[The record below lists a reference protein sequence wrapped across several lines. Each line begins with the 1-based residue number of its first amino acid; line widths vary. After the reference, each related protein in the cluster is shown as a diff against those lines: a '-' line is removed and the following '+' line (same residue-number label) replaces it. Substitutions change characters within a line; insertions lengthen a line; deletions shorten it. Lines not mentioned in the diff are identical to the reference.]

1 MRSAKKLSF
10 CIIVVCLAVFAI
22 SGISIQQACADWL
35 KMNPPPDVDKA
46 EHQHGNQ
53 PTCWQACAANLLAG
67 AGYGDGNNVQ
77 ERADDIY
84 NEMVI
89 HFGTA
94 NRGWT
99 DTAVNWWLQD
109 ANNTWKNTNPYTFVV
124 IHGDPNC
131 KTIRYPWHNTNLPEF
146 VANELRECSMV
157 QLSIRQP
164 TADANIGT
172 GGHAIATWGD
182 GNDANEL
189 TSNPNKV
196 KVSDSDYYDI
206 STPVQTYNYDDYNNP
221 NPGDCN
227 EGVGWYIN
235 FSNKPHWYID
245 HVLTLSA
252 TDPNNP
258 QPKTQTIVGSYK
270 VQQNRNDVNARDFH
284 TKVSAGGRILSYKV
298 DIDWDAN
305 GGPTITEDPC
315 KQSITVNWMV
325 NDPCVPYLSWVTAS
339 AELVVPYDQNNTEID
354 MNNTY
359 FTYPFSGQAKP
370 DFKWRIINLQLGG
383 GANTVQQD
391 ICGGYVL
398 CNFSIYSD
406 PGGSQ
411 KIAEFRSQHEYKYYE
426 TPEFHQWAL
435 EPITPG
441 TYFVGNFKFGHSYAL
456 LSNNDLWA
464 FNNWMSYDLTIR
476 PFMPMGPYIINWA
489 GRLPY
494 PQGQNYTSP
503 VPKQCGDPG
512 TYYYGGDIN
521 RDCKVDWQD
530 FALFAE
536 GWLGCT
542 DPEDPNCL

>member
-1 MRSAKKLSF
+1 MRTGKNLSF
-10 CIIVVCLAVFAI
+10 STIVVCLAVFAI

-46 EHQHGNQ
+46 EHLHGNQ

-67 AGYGDGNNVQ
+67 AGYGDGNTVQ

-124 IHGDPNC
+124 IHGNQNC
-131 KTIRYPWHNTNLPEF
+131 KTIRYPWRNTNLPEF

-172 GGHAIATWGD
+172 GGHAVAAWGD

-189 TSNPNKV
+189 SGNPNKV
-196 KVSDSDYYDI
+196 KVSDSDYWDI
-206 STPVQTYNYDDYNNP
+206 STPVQAYNYDDYNNP

-235 FSNKPHWYID
+235 YSNKPHWYID

-258 QPKTQTIVGSYK
+258 QPQTQTVVGSYK
-270 VQQNRNDVNARDFH
+270 IHQDRNDVNATDLH
-284 TKVSAGGRILSYKV
+284 SKIAGGKRILSYKV

-305 GGPTITEDPC
+305 GPPTITEDPC
-315 KQSITVNWMV
+315 KTSLTVDWTV
-325 NDPCVPYLSWVTAS
+325 NDPPVPYCNWVTVS
-339 AELVVPYDQNNTEID
+339 AELVEPYDANATAICMANTF
-354 MNNTY
+354 
-359 FTYPFSGQAKP
+359 FTYPIPWTFKP
-370 DFKWRIINLQLGG
+370 EFWWKILHSPLAGG
-383 GANTVQQD
+383 PGTNIQD
-391 ICGGYVL
+391 ICGGYVI
-398 CNFSIYSD
+398 CSFNIYSN
-406 PGGSQ
+406 PGGTQ
-411 KIAEFRSQHEYKYYE
+411 LVGQFRSQHEYKYYE
-426 TPEFHQWAL
+426 TPEFHQWIL
-435 EPITPG
+435 EPVTPG
-441 TYFVGNFKFGHSYAL
+441 TYFVGYFRFGHSYAL
-456 LSNNDLWA
+456 LDNKDLWA
-464 FNNWMSYDLTIR
+464 FNNWMSDDLSIR
-476 PFMPMGPYIINWA
+476 PLMPMGPFPINWA

-494 PQGQNYTSP
+494 PPGQDYTST

-530 FALFAE
+530 FAIFAE